1 MDAIRGMIKEQLASV
16 QDGDEPEPELFGA
29 ATELCF
35 PSSVFDLAD
44 SAIEGIGS
52 LLDVDD

>member
-1 MDAIRGMIKEQLASV
+1 VDAIRGMIKEQLASV